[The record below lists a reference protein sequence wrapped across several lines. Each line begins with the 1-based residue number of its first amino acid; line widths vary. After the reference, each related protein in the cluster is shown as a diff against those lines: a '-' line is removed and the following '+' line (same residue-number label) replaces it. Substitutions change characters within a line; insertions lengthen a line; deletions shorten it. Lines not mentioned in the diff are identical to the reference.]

1 MTAEDEGLLAKT
13 NRGTYRWGKYRGFS
27 DNFHC
32 CLLARVHDRPVVS
45 PPHEVSDYGLNRE
58 LTEPEVHAIAAADN
72 GEANEKDREVI
83 VALAHEI
90 GVPV

>member
-1 MTAEDEGLLAKT
+1 MEEEGLLAKT
-13 NRGTYRWGKYRGFS
+13 DRGTYRWGKYRGFS

-58 LTEPEVHAIAAADN
+58 LTQAEVHAIAAADN
-72 GEANEKDREVI
+72 GEASEQDRAAI

>member
-45 PPHEVSDYGLNRE
+45 PPHEVSDYGLSRE